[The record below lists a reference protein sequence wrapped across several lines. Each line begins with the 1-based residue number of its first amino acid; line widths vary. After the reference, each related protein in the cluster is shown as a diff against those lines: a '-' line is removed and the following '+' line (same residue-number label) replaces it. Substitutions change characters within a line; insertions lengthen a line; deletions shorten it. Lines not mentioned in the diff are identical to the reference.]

1 MSNAEQTFIMVKVD
15 GVQRSLVGEILG
27 RFERRGYKIVALK
40 MIHASKDHVEKHY
53 ADLKDKPF
61 FAGLTSFMSSG
72 PVVAIVF
79 EGKDVRIKFLFSC
92 CQTGPGD
99 AWRYQPAIFSCWY
112 YPGRFWYCSISLL
125 AACCQ
130 LCFVDTNDDFPLKYA
145 GIDMGR
151 NICHG
156 SDSVES
162 AKKEIGVVQYRLT
175 ADANVYE

>member
-79 EGKDVRIKFLFSC
+79 EGKDVVKQGRAMLGATNPLASAAGTIR
-92 CQTGPGD
+92 GD
-99 AWRYQPAIFSCWY
+99 F
-112 YPGRFWYCSISLL
+112 
-125 AACCQ
+125 
-130 LCFVDTNDDFPLKYA
+130 

-162 AKKEIGVVQYRLT
+162 AKKEIALWFPEGVVQYRLT